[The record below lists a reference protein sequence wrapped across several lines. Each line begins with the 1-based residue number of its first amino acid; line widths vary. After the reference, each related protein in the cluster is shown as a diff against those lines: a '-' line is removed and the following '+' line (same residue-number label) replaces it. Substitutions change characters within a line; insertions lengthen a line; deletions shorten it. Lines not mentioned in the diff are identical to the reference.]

1 MAAKLWWIIQKDL
14 LSEYRAARV
23 WPTMLLFG
31 IVVAV
36 VFSAQADWL
45 SSEKGRVVGSL
56 LWLATFFAG
65 MSAIDRSFALERE
78 EGCWEGLLSYPVSPA
93 AVFWAKLTVNVLAI
107 GALQCVL
114 IPLFVVLCDVP
125 LLRHPVAM
133 AAVALLG
140 NVGISAVGTL
150 LSALASGLRNA
161 GSLLVLLVL
170 PLAVPVVLA
179 ASEATRLM
187 LADDLGAEWW
197 RWVQLLGAF
206 AVIFVTAG
214 TVLFDFVVEE

>member
-1 MAAKLWWIIQKDL
+1 MAVKLWWIIHKDF
-14 LSEYRAARV
+14 LSEYRARRV

-36 VFSAQADWL
+36 VFSLQTDLLAAQKDH
-45 SSEKGRVVGSL
+45 VVGSL
-56 LWLATFFAG
+56 LWLAIFFAG

-78 EGCWEGLLSYPVSPA
+78 QGCWEGLLSYPISPA
-93 AVFWAKLTVNVLAI
+93 TIYWAKLIVNVLAV
-107 GALQCVL
+107 GALECVL
-114 IPLFVVLCDVP
+114 IPLFAVLSDVP
-125 LLRHPVAM
+125 LFAHPGALV
-133 AAVALLG
+133 AVAVLG

-150 LSALASGLRNA
+150 LSALAAGLRQA

-170 PLAVPVVLA
+170 PLAIPVVLA
-179 ASEATRLM
+179 AAEATRLM
-187 LADDLGAEWW
+187 IAGDLGAEWW

-214 TVLFDFVVEE
+214 TLLFDFVIEE